1 MPREGNFP
9 TMFRTIA
16 PQQTL
21 WASVLPEVARGLP
34 PRLAE
39 LDSYFEDPRL
49 FEPFRQR
56 RLDELQTVLADLEI
70 EES

>member
-1 MPREGNFP
+1 
-9 TMFRTIA
+9 MFRTIA
-16 PQQTL
+16 PQQSL

-49 FEPFRQR
+49 FEPFRPYFYPT
-56 RLDELQTVLADLEI
+56 DG
-70 EES
+70 